1 MDKKTQKN
9 LKKKLE
15 SEEKRL
21 TKDLRFFAK
30 KDPKIKGNWRTR
42 FPFLGSDRPSK
53 DESAEEVEEYQK
65 LLPLEHVLE
74 LRLKDIDEALD
85 KIKKGNYG
93 SCDNCK
99 KKIEPKR
106 LEAAPEAML
115 CLKCGKENLQ

>member
-30 KDPKIKGNWRTR
+30 KDPKIKWNWRTR

-65 LLPLEHVLE
+65 FLPLEYTLE
-74 LRLKDIDEALD
+74 LRLKDIDEALSR
-85 KIKKGNYG
+85 IKNGNYG
-93 SCDNCK
+93 DCENCK
-99 KKIEPKR
+99 KKIESRR
-106 LEAAPEAML
+106 LEAVPEARL
-115 CLKCGKENLQ
+115 CLKCGKKNS